1 MLKKQRKESKAL
13 LVVNGYVRIFSD
25 EGDDVNN
32 RDDIDDSCYWLG
44 SQRLFLIS
52 PYAFFKKKF

>member
-52 PYAFFKKKF
+52 PYAFF